1 MSQSPGPP
9 TRPPRSPSEAPP
21 RPALSVPVPSPLET
35 LTPTPR
41 AVAASFL
48 LWLASLVV
56 GFAAVGYAYTRFDE
70 LRPALRSVIRDR
82 DANITAES
90 LEQVVSAS
98 LYVALGTLLAFLV
111 VELLLLAP
119 MRRGRNWARI
129 LLATVGLVSMPTF
142 ILVRGVLAA
151 EQQPVAKDYIL
162 IGLGLQTLLMLLA
175 FVAMFLPSAS
185 AWFRRDKVP
194 AH

>member
-1 MSQSPGPP
+1 MSQSSGPP

-41 AVAASFL
+41 VVVASFL

-56 GFAAVGYAYTRFDE
+56 GAAVVAYAYTQFDK
-70 LRPALRSVIRDR
+70 LRPELRSVIQARDPS
-82 DANITAES
+82 ITAES

-111 VELLLLAP
+111 IELLLLSP

-129 LLATVGLVSMPTF
+129 VLATVGLVSVPTF
-142 ILVRGVLAA
+142 IVVRGVLAMD
-151 EQQPVAKDYIL
+151 QPVAKDYIL
-162 IGLGLQTLLMLLA
+162 LGLGLQELLMLFA
-175 FVAMFLPSAS
+175 VVAMFLPSAK
-185 AWFRRDKVP
+185 AWFRRGKVRL
-194 AH
+194 H

>member
-21 RPALSVPVPSPLET
+21 RPALSVPVPSPLEM

-41 AVAASFL
+41 AVVASFL

-56 GFAAVGYAYTRFDE
+56 GFAVVGYAYTRFDE
-70 LRPALRSVIRDR
+70 LRPALRSLIQERDS
-82 DANITAES
+82 NITAES

-98 LYVALGTLLAFLV
+98 LYVALGTLLAFVV

-119 MRRGRNWARI
+119 MHRGRNWARI
-129 LLATVGLVSMPTF
+129 LLATVGLVSAPTF

-162 IGLGLQTLLMLLA
+162 LGLGLQTLLMLLA
-175 FVAMFLPSAS
+175 VVAMFLPSAS